1 VSSVDDLFAA
11 LADPTRRTVMMR
23 VADAGPVSAS
33 ELARHLPVSR
43 QAIARH
49 LDLLRDAGLVTA
61 SRSGR
66 ETQFAFTP
74 DRLDDLTAWTAE
86 IGRRWE
92 NRLAS
97 LRALAEAPASADATV
112 TP

>member
-1 VSSVDDLFAA
+1 MSDVDDLFAA
-11 LADPTRRTVMMR
+11 LSDPTRRTVMMR

-61 SRSGR
+61 ARSGR
-66 ETQFAFTP
+66 ETRFAFTP
-74 DRLDDLTAWTAE
+74 DRLDDLTAWATE

-92 NRLAS
+92 NRLAA
-97 LRALAEAPASADATV
+97 LRALAETPGSADI
-112 TP
+112 TPTP